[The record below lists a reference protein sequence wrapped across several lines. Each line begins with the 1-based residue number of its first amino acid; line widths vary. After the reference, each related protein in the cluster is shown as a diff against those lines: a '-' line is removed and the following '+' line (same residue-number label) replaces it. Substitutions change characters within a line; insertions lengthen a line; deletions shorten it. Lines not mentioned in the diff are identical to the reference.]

1 MLTGL
6 AAPAM
11 AHEAAIPSVHE
22 TAAPALLPGS
32 RDVWSV
38 SRSDAG
44 CYLMS
49 PRRTDGSSLM
59 IGRHPKFGAGLFIMN
74 FGLSVSR
81 ANIGEP
87 VVIQAEGGDLGR
99 VGRMIGAR
107 LLFVPLGAAD
117 IADSLRTLKDAGVL
131 GLVIRQ
137 TWMGHGGRHV
147 AEAVVQY
154 GEADC
159 TRAGLADLKSG
170 K

>member
-1 MLTGL
+1 MGIQIEPADI
-6 AAPAM
+6 AAVPPTNSVFSISSTRALRI
-11 AHEAAIPSVHE
+11 AQKSAAAIP
-22 TAAPALLPGS
+22 AAPCTGH
-32 RDVWSV
+32 D
-38 SRSDAG
+38 
-44 CYLMS
+44 
-49 PRRTDGSSLM
+49 
-59 IGRHPKFGAGLFIMN
+59 
-74 FGLSVSR
+74 
-81 ANIGEP
+81 NIP
-87 VVIQAEGGDLGR
+87 
-99 VGRMIGAR
+99 
-107 LLFVPLGAAD
+107 LFVPLGAAD